1 MRKMMNMFVGNMSM
15 IIKVMKEM
23 EMMEMLEMMTRS
35 SSRPACRLVKTELLK
50 IFGI

>member
-23 EMMEMLEMMTRS
+23 EMMEMMEMMQ
-35 SSRPACRLVKTELLK
+35 C
-50 IFGI
+50 